1 MKSAEKIS
9 WILPADCCT
18 EEQMVFVDNLDIAL
32 PLPITTY
39 PTDYLASI

>member
-9 WILPADCCT
+9 WILPAT
-18 EEQMVFVDNLDIAL
+18 EEHMVFVDNLDIAL
-32 PLPITTY
+32 PLLITTY

>member
-18 EEQMVFVDNLDIAL
+18 EEHMVCVDNLDIAL
-32 PLPITTY
+32 PLLITIY
-39 PTDYLASI
+39 PTD